1 MFLFD
6 ISNGLTLFLMLAAT
20 VLLIFLS
27 QEEKKSYISAIA
39 LVGYIAILVMHV
51 AQVATLGEEFRAV
64 ALPILSR
71 CIAIDFVF
79 VLITFFSY
87 LWVDDIEAKA
97 TGKKSINNS
106 LDWFW
111 KKV

>member
-1 MFLFD
+1 M
-6 ISNGLTLFLMLAAT
+6 I
-20 VLLIFLS
+20 LLI
-27 QEEKKSYISAIA
+27 I
-39 LVGYIAILVMHV
+39 HV
-51 AQVATLGEEFRAV
+51 AQVATLAEEYRYL
-64 ALPILSR
+64 LPTLSR
-71 CIAIDFVF
+71 CIVIDFIF

-97 TGKKSINNS
+97 TGKKSIDNS

>member
-6 ISNGLTLFLMLAAT
+6 ISNGLTLVLMLVAT

-27 QEEKKSYISAIA
+27 QEEKKSFISAIA
-39 LVGYIAILVMHV
+39 LFGYVAILIMHV
-51 AQVATLGEEFRAV
+51 AQVATLGEEFRTV
-64 ALPILSR
+64 ALPILTR
-71 CIAIDFVF
+71 CIAIDFIF
-79 VLITFFSY
+79 VLMTFFSY

-97 TGKKSINNS
+97 TGKKSIDNS

-111 KKV
+111 KKI